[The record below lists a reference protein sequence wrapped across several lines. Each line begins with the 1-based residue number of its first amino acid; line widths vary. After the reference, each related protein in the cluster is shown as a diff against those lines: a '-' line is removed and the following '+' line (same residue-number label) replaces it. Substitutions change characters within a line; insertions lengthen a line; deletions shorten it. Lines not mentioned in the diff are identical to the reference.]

1 MQTRHL
7 FFLIHS
13 QLFHQCL
20 EDLACIW
27 CSINNCRMDS
37 ERAGCARKGVTGN
50 LSSFLEQVLL
60 KLRIHWGGEEL
71 RETKQEEPHT
81 KRLEE
86 GQMGSNTEGRE
97 GGKRAAMCLEHMG
110 PDRVF
115 CNDGLHHSEVT

>member
-86 GQMGSNTEGRE
+86 GQMGLQHRGERGWEEGSHVP
-97 GGKRAAMCLEHMG
+97 GAHG
-110 PDRVF
+110 PGVF